1 MARAEKQS
9 EYGPAACANSTRS
22 VRASRHGRARVRQRT
37 GAEGGQ
43 APPEMRFLVGFARP
57 RAIVLR
63 HTVRPSPD
71 FGLPTRFEHTGYV
84 DKRYEGNLD
93 EFGAA
98 HLPNKKE
105 PVPAPP
111 KAAGNHAAA
120 SVNEVI
126 QPAAGRTAL
135 VERLNGAAAV
145 ASRCRRR
152 PSPTEESLPRRV
164 CTAAGDNFTAHC
176 LMRS

>member
-98 HLPNKKE
+98 HLPEKK
-105 PVPAPP
+105 
-111 KAAGNHAAA
+111 
-120 SVNEVI
+120 
-126 QPAAGRTAL
+126 
-135 VERLNGAAAV
+135 
-145 ASRCRRR
+145 SRCRNHERRLEIMLWPALTRFFSQQLAEPHVEPLKWRCRCGTPTACPTGRTIASPSGAALQWR
-152 PSPTEESLPRRV
+152 PSAS
-164 CTAAGDNFTAHC
+164 GAHRC
-176 LMRS
+176 

>member
-1 MARAEKQS
+1 MARAKKQS

-93 EFGAA
+93 RMSSGRRTSRTKRAGTGTTKGRRNSCCGQRQRGYSASSWQNSSRGAA
-98 HLPNKKE
+98 KW
-105 PVPAPP
+105 
-111 KAAGNHAAA
+111 
-120 SVNEVI
+120 
-126 QPAAGRTAL
+126 
-135 VERLNGAAAV
+135 
-145 ASRCRRR
+145 RCRCSIPVQKEAKPHRR
-152 PSPTEESLPRRV
+152 IASS
-164 CTAAGDNFTAHC
+164 
-176 LMRS
+176 